1 MNPLTRELRAARAAL
16 IYFTRLPL
24 PSLRDSTADDWRRAA
39 TYFPFAGWV
48 VGAAVGAVAWSASFV
63 LPENVAA
70 GLALAVGAL
79 LTGAM
84 HEDGFAD
91 VCDGFGGGTTRE
103 RTLEIMRDSR
113 IGAFGAVGLLLLV
126 GLRWHALAAL
136 PAAHVIGAAIAAAA
150 LSRAASISLLAS
162 LDYARTEGKA
172 RPVVSRL
179 RAPRVAFALIL
190 GALPLLLLPATWAW
204 CVVALLIVRACAAL
218 WFHRRI
224 GGYTGDCLGAVQQVG
239 EVVTLVVFIALP

>member
-1 MNPLTRELRAARAAL
+1 MNPLTRELRAAHAAL

-24 PSLRDSTADDWRRAA
+24 PALRDSTADDWRRAA
-39 TYFPFAGWV
+39 TYFPFAGWG

-63 LPENVAA
+63 LPATVAA

-113 IGAFGAVGLLLLV
+113 IGAFGAVGLLLIV
-126 GLRWHALAAL
+126 GLRWQALAAL
-136 PAAHVIGAAIAAAA
+136 PVTLVVVAAIAAAA
-150 LSRAASISLLAS
+150 LSRAVSISLLAS
-162 LDYARTEGKA
+162 LDYARAAGKA

-179 RAPRVAFALIL
+179 RAPRVATALVL
-190 GALPLLLLPATWAW
+190 GLLPLLFLPAAW
-204 CVVALLIVRACAAL
+204 SGCLIALLVVRGLAVA
-218 WFHRRI
+218 WFRQRL
-224 GGYTGDCLGAVQQVG
+224 GGYTGDCLGAVQQIAEIAV
-239 EVVTLVVFIALP
+239 LLVFIALV